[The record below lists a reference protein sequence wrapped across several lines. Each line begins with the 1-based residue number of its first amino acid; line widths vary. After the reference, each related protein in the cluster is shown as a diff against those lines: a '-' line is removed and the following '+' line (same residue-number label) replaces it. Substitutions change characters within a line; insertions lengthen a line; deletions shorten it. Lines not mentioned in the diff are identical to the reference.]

1 MFYPEILSFKQKK
14 ILAGL
19 IFLKG
24 FPFYL
29 AGGTALALQ
38 LKHRTS
44 LDFDFYSPEKFNNQ
58 QVYQAFKKHFLNIFL
73 AKEQSENTWQAK
85 VMGINISVF
94 YYPYKLIKPLINFR
108 SVKLASYEDIAA
120 MKIVAIIQRAKQRD
134 FFDLYY
140 LIKKIGLPKI
150 IAATYE
156 KYPWYEENNQIIF
169 KALTFF
175 EEANQD
181 EEIKRIAVFDKTL
194 NWEKVK
200 KEIAIEVKRFIS
212 AIKSSD

>member
-1 MFYPEILSFKQKK
+1 MFYPEILSLKQKK

-19 IFLKG
+19 TFLKG

-38 LKHRTS
+38 LGHRTS
-44 LDFDFYSPEKFNNQ
+44 LDFDFYSREKFDNQ
-58 QVYQAFKKHFLNIFL
+58 QVTQAFKKQFLNIFL
-73 AKEQSENTWQAK
+73 AKEQLENTWQGK
-85 VMGINISVF
+85 VLGINISVF
-94 YYPYKLIKPLINFR
+94 YYPYKLIGSLIDFTP
-108 SVKLASYEDIAA
+108 VKLASYEDIAA

-140 LIKKIGLPKI
+140 LIKKIGLTKI
-150 IAATYE
+150 IAATYK

-181 EEIKRIAVFDKTL
+181 EEINRVAVFDKTL

-200 KEIAIEVKRFIS
+200 KEITIEVKRFL
-212 AIKSSD
+212 AL